1 MSNSTNNPVNNPIND
16 PMNHPP
22 AHRRI
27 ILALPSLLLGLG
39 LCACGSNN
47 SAPARSDA
55 ALDQSAPPT
64 PDAGASPRDIG
75 TPGLDS
81 GLLSGDGA
89 PGASE
94 TGVATLDDA
103 PGSSDTATA
112 PLDGTLG
119 SSDAGAPTL
128 DGEAAPPA
136 VRGMV
141 AVNSDYQSTAVSL
154 LDPDGNVVKDGCIN
168 SGTGKPGLTMTLSGD
183 VVLPS
188 QLLTTSPITL
198 IDRGNNVLIWIDPT
212 TCAPLREL
220 DVSTGFTA
228 DPHDY
233 VELAPN
239 KAYVTRYEQNTAAK
253 ATDTNFDQGNDLLIV
268 DPSQPKILGRIDLG
282 AFAPAGVLPRAD
294 RALLVSGQVFVTLD
308 ASNTDYQGNATG
320 RLVIVDPASD
330 QVVGTVDLP
339 GTKNCSAMFYLAA
352 DHKLL
357 VACNGDYGD
366 GAQQYAASG
375 IATLDIST
383 SPPALV
389 TLVTG
394 AAASNL
400 VFSNSTVAALDASSV
415 LGVTDGALS
424 GTPPD
429 SLWLIPQDGT
439 SPSKIFS
446 SAEAFALGAVLVD
459 AQRNLVFVAD
469 GTTVAPPLLRVFTRS
484 GGAFVATTTITTNP
498 TQKLPPRA
506 LAWF

>member
-39 LCACGSNN
+39 LCACGNNN

-268 DPSQPKILGRIDLG
+268 DPSQPEI
-282 AFAPAGVLPRAD
+282 PRPHRPWRL
-294 RALLVSGQVFVTLD
+294 RA
-308 ASNTDYQGNATG
+308 
-320 RLVIVDPASD
+320 RR
-330 QVVGTVDLP
+330 
-339 GTKNCSAMFYLAA
+339 
-352 DHKLL
+352 
-357 VACNGDYGD
+357 
-366 GAQQYAASG
+366 
-375 IATLDIST
+375 
-383 SPPALV
+383 
-389 TLVTG
+389 G
-394 AAASNL
+394 AAARRSC
-400 VFSNSTVAALDASSV
+400 
-415 LGVTDGALS
+415 
-424 GTPPD
+424 
-429 SLWLIPQDGT
+429 
-439 SPSKIFS
+439 
-446 SAEAFALGAVLVD
+446 ALG
-459 AQRNLVFVAD
+459 QRP
-469 GTTVAPPLLRVFTRS
+469 GLRHPRRQQYRLPGQRHRAAGHSRSRLRS
-484 GGAFVATTTITTNP
+484 GSGHGGPTRHQELQRTPQGAA
-498 TQKLPPRA
+498 A
-506 LAWF
+506 